1 METKIEIQL
10 DRNTLTPILSQV
22 ANIIGRS
29 DKEIMQHIHCSV
41 KDGNSISFTAVNE
54 SMQMVATMAL
64 SNSTPDCAFTLPAKR
79 FLDMARMGQ
88 NDEIKL
94 VVDGNTVKVRCGRNN
109 STLASLD
116 EKSYPV
122 LPFEESETK
131 MVLPA
136 QVLLDAIQST
146 DFSMA
151 KNDARYFLNGVKME
165 FNNEEKSLKTIAT
178 DGHRLAYRSIKVEK
192 EFESLD
198 IILPSTAISKLKS
211 LLKAEKGDVELTI
224 SRGGNNIHFKFT
236 DYSLYS
242 KLVDGRFPDYRRVI
256 PRVTNMEFLVER
268 EEFKNMLQR
277 IKVFSAQEFA
287 AANFVFNGNELTVK
301 SVNRQSADS
310 SEETMTVELKTE
322 NSDGSIEIG
331 LNLSYVLDIATHLTG
346 DKLLFKVMD
355 RTSPVMMIP
364 ESQEESEDTKYIVMP
379 MRI

>member
-10 DRNTLTPILSQV
+10 DRNALTPILSQV

-116 EKSYPV
+116 EKTYPV

-131 MVLPA
+131 MVLSA

-165 FNNEEKSLKTIAT
+165 FNNEEKSF
-178 DGHRLAYRSIKVEK
+178 LAIE
-192 EFESLD
+192 
-198 IILPSTAISKLKS
+198 
-211 LLKAEKGDVELTI
+211 
-224 SRGGNNIHFKFT
+224 
-236 DYSLYS
+236 
-242 KLVDGRFPDYRRVI
+242 
-256 PRVTNMEFLVER
+256 
-268 EEFKNMLQR
+268 
-277 IKVFSAQEFA
+277 
-287 AANFVFNGNELTVK
+287 K
-301 SVNRQSADS
+301 SVD
-310 SEETMTVELKTE
+310 
-322 NSDGSIEIG
+322 
-331 LNLSYVLDIATHLTG
+331 
-346 DKLLFKVMD
+346 
-355 RTSPVMMIP
+355 
-364 ESQEESEDTKYIVMP
+364 
-379 MRI
+379 

>member
-10 DRNTLTPILSQV
+10 DRNALTPILSQV

-41 KDGNSISFTAVNE
+41 NGNSISFTAVNE

-79 FLDMARMGQ
+79 FLDMVRMGQ

-94 VVDGNTVKVRCGRNN
+94 IVDGNVVKIRCGRNN

-131 MVLPA
+131 MALPA

-322 NSDGSIEIG
+322 DNSGSIEIG

-346 DKLLFKVMD
+346 DKLLFKIMD

>member
-10 DRNTLTPILSQV
+10 DRNALTPILSQV

-41 KDGNSISFTAVNE
+41 NGNSISFTAVNE

-79 FLDMARMGQ
+79 FLDMVRMGQ

-94 VVDGNTVKVRCGRNN
+94 IVDGNVVKIRCGRNN

-192 EFESLD
+192 EFESLG

-346 DKLLFKVMD
+346 DKLLFKIMD

>member
-10 DRNTLTPILSQV
+10 DRNALTPILSQV

-41 KDGNSISFTAVNE
+41 NGNSISFTAVNE

-79 FLDMARMGQ
+79 FLDMVRMGQ

-94 VVDGNTVKVRCGRNN
+94 TVDGNVVKIRCGRNN

-322 NSDGSIEIG
+322 NSDSSIEIG

-346 DKLLFKVMD
+346 DKLLFKIMD

>member
-10 DRNTLTPILSQV
+10 DRNALTPILSQV

-41 KDGNSISFTAVNE
+41 NGNSISFTAVNE

-79 FLDMARMGQ
+79 FLDMVRMGQ

-116 EKSYPV
+116 EKTYPV

-198 IILPSTAISKLKS
+198 IILPSTAINKLKS

-236 DYSLYS
+236 DYCLYS

-331 LNLSYVLDIATHLTG
+331 LNLSYVLDIATHLTS

-355 RTSPVMMIP
+355 QSSPVMMIP
-364 ESQEESEDTKYIVMP
+364 EVQEESEDTKYIVMP

>member
-10 DRNTLTPILSQV
+10 DRNALTPILSQV

-64 SNSTPDCAFTLPAKR
+64 SNLTPDCAFTLPAKR

-116 EKSYPV
+116 EKTYPV

-131 MVLPA
+131 MVLSA

-256 PRVTNMEFLVER
+256 PRVTNMAFLVDR

-287 AANFVFNGNELTVK
+287 AASFIFNGNELTVK

-310 SEETMTVELKTE
+310 SEETMAVELKTE
-322 NSDGSIEIG
+322 DSNGSIEIG
-331 LNLSYVLDIATHLTG
+331 LNLSYVLDIATHLTS

-355 RTSPVMMIP
+355 QSSPVMMIP
-364 ESQEESEDTKYIVMP
+364 EVQEESEDTKYIVMP

>member
-10 DRNTLTPILSQV
+10 DRNALTPILSQV

-64 SNSTPDCAFTLPAKR
+64 SNPTTDCAFTLPAKR

-116 EKSYPV
+116 EKIYPV

-131 MVLPA
+131 MVLSA
-136 QVLLDAIQST
+136 QLLLDAIQST

-192 EFESLD
+192 EFESLG

-224 SRGGNNIHFKFT
+224 GRGGNNIHFKFT

-256 PRVTNMEFLVER
+256 PRVTNMEFLVDR

-287 AANFVFNGNELTVK
+287 AASFIFNGNELTVK

-310 SEETMTVELKTE
+310 SEETMAVELKTE
-322 NSDGSIEIG
+322 DSNGSIEIG
-331 LNLSYVLDIATHLTG
+331 LNLSYVLDIATHLTS

-355 RTSPVMMIP
+355 QSSPVMMIP
-364 ESQEESEDTKYIVMP
+364 EVQEESEDTKYIVMP

>member
-10 DRNTLTPILSQV
+10 DRNALTPILSQV

-41 KDGNSISFTAVNE
+41 NGNSISFTAVNE

-79 FLDMARMGQ
+79 FLDMVRMGQ

-94 VVDGNTVKVRCGRNN
+94 IVDGNVVKIRCGRNN

-331 LNLSYVLDIATHLTG
+331 LNLSYILDIATHLTG
-346 DKLLFKVMD
+346 DKLLFKIMD

>member
-10 DRNTLTPILSQV
+10 DRNALTPILSQV

-41 KDGNSISFTAVNE
+41 NGNSISFTAVNK

-79 FLDMARMGQ
+79 FLDMVRMGQ

-94 VVDGNTVKVRCGRNN
+94 IVDGNVVKIRCGRNN

-122 LPFEESETK
+122 LPFEEIETK

-165 FNNEEKSLKTIAT
+165 FNNEEKSLNTIAT

-192 EFESLD
+192 EFESLG

-211 LLKAEKGDVELTI
+211 LLKAEKDDVELTI
-224 SRGGNNIHFKFT
+224 GHSGNNIHFKFT

-322 NSDGSIEIG
+322 DSSGSIEIG
-331 LNLSYVLDIATHLTG
+331 LNLSYVLDIATHLTS
-346 DKLLFKVMD
+346 DKLLFKIMD
-355 RTSPVMMIP
+355 QSSPVMMIP
-364 ESQEESEDTKYIVMP
+364 EVQEESEDTKYIVMP

>member
-10 DRNTLTPILSQV
+10 DRNALTPILSQV

-41 KDGNSISFTAVNE
+41 NGNAISFTAVNE

-79 FLDMARMGQ
+79 FLDMVRMGQ

-94 VVDGNTVKVRCGRNN
+94 TVDGNVVKIRCGRNN

-346 DKLLFKVMD
+346 DKLLFKIMD

>member
-10 DRNTLTPILSQV
+10 DRNALTPILSQV

-41 KDGNSISFTAVNE
+41 NGNSISFTAVNE

-79 FLDMARMGQ
+79 FLDMVRMGQ

-94 VVDGNTVKVRCGRNN
+94 IVDGNVVKIRCGRNN

-131 MVLPA
+131 MVLSA

-165 FNNEEKSLKTIAT
+165 FDNEEKSLKTIAT

-192 EFESLD
+192 EFESLG

-211 LLKAEKGDVELTI
+211 LLKSEKGDVELTI
-224 SRGGNNIHFKFT
+224 GRSGNNIHFKFT

-322 NSDGSIEIG
+322 DNSGSIEIG

-346 DKLLFKVMD
+346 DKLLFKIMD

>member
-10 DRNTLTPILSQV
+10 DRNALTPILSQV

-41 KDGNSISFTAVNE
+41 NGNSISFTAVNE

-79 FLDMARMGQ
+79 FLDMVRMGQ

-94 VVDGNTVKVRCGRNN
+94 IVDGNVVKIRCGRNN

-192 EFESLD
+192 EFESLG

-211 LLKAEKGDVELTI
+211 LLKAEKGDVDLTI

-346 DKLLFKVMD
+346 DKLLFKIMD

>member
-10 DRNTLTPILSQV
+10 NRNALTPILSQV

-41 KDGNSISFTAVNE
+41 NGNSISFTAVNE

-79 FLDMARMGQ
+79 FLDMVRMGQ

-94 VVDGNTVKVRCGRNN
+94 IVDGNVVKIRCGRNN

-198 IILPSTAISKLKS
+198 IILPSTAINKLKS

-287 AANFVFNGNELTVK
+287 AASFIFNGNELTVK

-310 SEETMTVELKTE
+310 SEETMAVELKTE
-322 NSDGSIEIG
+322 DSNGSIEIG
-331 LNLSYVLDIATHLTG
+331 LNLSYVLDIATHLTS

-355 RTSPVMMIP
+355 QSSPVMMIP
-364 ESQEESEDTKYIVMP
+364 EVQEESEDTKYIVMP

>member
-10 DRNTLTPILSQV
+10 DRNALTPILSQV

-41 KDGNSISFTAVNE
+41 NGNSISFTAVNE

-79 FLDMARMGQ
+79 FLDMVRMGQ

-94 VVDGNTVKVRCGRNN
+94 IVDGNVVKIRCGRNN

-198 IILPSTAISKLKS
+198 IILPSTAINKLKS

-236 DYSLYS
+236 NYSLYS

-287 AANFVFNGNELTVK
+287 AASFIFNGNELTVK

-310 SEETMTVELKTE
+310 SEETMAVELKTE
-322 NSDGSIEIG
+322 DSNGSIEIG
-331 LNLSYVLDIATHLTG
+331 LNLSYVLDIATHLTS

-355 RTSPVMMIP
+355 QSSPVMMIP
-364 ESQEESEDTKYIVMP
+364 EVQEESEDTKYIVMP

>member
-10 DRNTLTPILSQV
+10 DRNALTPILSQV

-41 KDGNSISFTAVNE
+41 NGNAISFTAVNE

-79 FLDMARMGQ
+79 FLDMVRMGQ

-94 VVDGNTVKVRCGRNN
+94 IIDGNVVKIRCGRNN

-346 DKLLFKVMD
+346 DKLLFKIMD

>member
-10 DRNTLTPILSQV
+10 DRNALTPILSQV

-64 SNSTPDCAFTLPAKR
+64 SNTTTDCAFTLPAKR

-94 VVDGNTVKVRCGRNN
+94 IVDGNTVKVRCGRNN

-116 EKSYPV
+116 EKTYPV

-131 MVLPA
+131 MVLSA

-192 EFESLD
+192 EFESLG

-224 SRGGNNIHFKFT
+224 GRDGNNIHFKFT

-256 PRVTNMEFLVER
+256 PRVTNMAFLVDR

-287 AANFVFNGNELTVK
+287 AASFIFNGNELTVK

-310 SEETMTVELKTE
+310 SEETMAVELKTE
-322 NSDGSIEIG
+322 DSNGSIEIG
-331 LNLSYVLDIATHLTG
+331 LNLSYVLDIATHLTS

-355 RTSPVMMIP
+355 QSSPVMMIP
-364 ESQEESEDTKYIVMP
+364 EVQEESEDTKYIVMP

>member
-10 DRNTLTPILSQV
+10 DRNALTPILSQV

-256 PRVTNMEFLVER
+256 PRVTNMAFLVDR

-310 SEETMTVELKTE
+310 SEETMAVELKTE
-322 NSDGSIEIG
+322 DSNGSIEIG
-331 LNLSYVLDIATHLTG
+331 LNLSYVLDIATHLTS

-355 RTSPVMMIP
+355 QSSPVMMIP
-364 ESQEESEDTKYIVMP
+364 EVQEESEDTKYIVMP

>member
-10 DRNTLTPILSQV
+10 DRNALTPILSQV

-41 KDGNSISFTAVNE
+41 NGNSISFTAVNE

-79 FLDMARMGQ
+79 FLDMVRMGQ

-94 VVDGNTVKVRCGRNN
+94 IVDGNVVKIRCGRNN

-346 DKLLFKVMD
+346 DKLLFKIMD
-355 RTSPVMMIP
+355 RTSPAMMIP

>member
-10 DRNTLTPILSQV
+10 DRNALTPILSQV

-41 KDGNSISFTAVNE
+41 NDNSISFTAVNE

-79 FLDMARMGQ
+79 FLDMVRMGQ

-94 VVDGNTVKVRCGRNN
+94 IVDGNVVKIRCGRNN

-131 MVLPA
+131 MALPA

-346 DKLLFKVMD
+346 DKLLFKIMD

>member
-10 DRNTLTPILSQV
+10 NRNALTPILSQV

-41 KDGNSISFTAVNE
+41 NGNSISFTAVNE

-79 FLDMARMGQ
+79 FLDMVRMGQ

-94 VVDGNTVKVRCGRNN
+94 IVDGNVVKIRCGRNN

-256 PRVTNMEFLVER
+256 PRVTNMAFLVDR

-287 AANFVFNGNELTVK
+287 AASFIFNGNELTVK

-310 SEETMTVELKTE
+310 SEETMAVELKTE
-322 NSDGSIEIG
+322 DSNGSIEIG
-331 LNLSYVLDIATHLTG
+331 LNLSYVLDIATHLTS

-355 RTSPVMMIP
+355 QSSPVMMIP
-364 ESQEESEDTKYIVMP
+364 EVQEESEDTKYIVMP

>member
-10 DRNTLTPILSQV
+10 DRNALTPILSQV

-41 KDGNSISFTAVNE
+41 NGNSISFTAVNE

-79 FLDMARMGQ
+79 FLDMVRMGQ

-94 VVDGNTVKVRCGRNN
+94 IVDGNVVKIRCGRNN

-256 PRVTNMEFLVER
+256 PRVTNIEFLVER

-346 DKLLFKVMD
+346 DKLLFKIMD

>member
-10 DRNTLTPILSQV
+10 DRNALTPILSQV

-41 KDGNSISFTAVNE
+41 NGNSISFTAVNE

-79 FLDMARMGQ
+79 FLDMVRMGQ

-116 EKSYPV
+116 EKTYPV

-131 MVLPA
+131 MVLSA

-346 DKLLFKVMD
+346 DKLLFKIMD

>member
-1 METKIEIQL
+1 
-10 DRNTLTPILSQV
+10 
-22 ANIIGRS
+22 
-29 DKEIMQHIHCSV
+29 
-41 KDGNSISFTAVNE
+41 
-54 SMQMVATMAL
+54 
-64 SNSTPDCAFTLPAKR
+64 
-79 FLDMARMGQ
+79 MARMGQ

-94 VVDGNTVKVRCGRNN
+94 VVDGNTVKIRCGRNN

-131 MVLPA
+131 MVLSA

-192 EFESLD
+192 EFESLG

-211 LLKAEKGDVELTI
+211 LLKAEKDDVELTI
-224 SRGGNNIHFKFT
+224 GRGGNNIHFKFT

-331 LNLSYVLDIATHLTG
+331 LNLSYVLDIATHYG
-346 DKLLFKVMD
+346 SNF
-355 RTSPVMMIP
+355 TSDDDP
-364 ESQEESEDTKYIVMP
+364 
-379 MRI
+379 

>member
-10 DRNTLTPILSQV
+10 DRNALTPILSQV

-41 KDGNSISFTAVNE
+41 NGNSISFTAVNE

-79 FLDMARMGQ
+79 FLDMVRMGQ

-94 VVDGNTVKVRCGRNN
+94 IVDGNVVKIRCGRNN

-211 LLKAEKGDVELTI
+211 LLKAEKSDVELTI

-331 LNLSYVLDIATHLTG
+331 LNLSYVLDIATHLTS

-355 RTSPVMMIP
+355 QSSPVMMIP
-364 ESQEESEDTKYIVMP
+364 EVQEESEDTKYIVMP

>member
-10 DRNTLTPILSQV
+10 DRNALTPILSQV

-41 KDGNSISFTAVNE
+41 NGNSISFTAVNE

-79 FLDMARMGQ
+79 FLDMVRMGQ

-94 VVDGNTVKVRCGRNN
+94 IVDGNVVKIRCGRNN

-192 EFESLD
+192 EFESLG

-256 PRVTNMEFLVER
+256 PRVTNMEFLVDR

-287 AANFVFNGNELTVK
+287 AASFIFNGNELTVK

-310 SEETMTVELKTE
+310 SEETMAVELKTE
-322 NSDGSIEIG
+322 DSNGSIEIG
-331 LNLSYVLDIATHLTG
+331 LNLSYVLDIATHLTS

-355 RTSPVMMIP
+355 QSSPVMMIP
-364 ESQEESEDTKYIVMP
+364 EVQEESEDTKYIVMP

>member
-10 DRNTLTPILSQV
+10 DRNALTPILSQV

-41 KDGNSISFTAVNE
+41 NGNSISFTAVNE

-79 FLDMARMGQ
+79 FLDMVRMGQ

-94 VVDGNTVKVRCGRNN
+94 IVDGNVVKIRCGRNN

-165 FNNEEKSLKTIAT
+165 FDNEEKSLKTIAT

-192 EFESLD
+192 EFESLG

-346 DKLLFKVMD
+346 DKLLFKIMD

>member
-10 DRNTLTPILSQV
+10 DRNALTPILSQV

-41 KDGNSISFTAVNE
+41 NGNSISFTAVNE

-79 FLDMARMGQ
+79 FLDMVRMGQ

-94 VVDGNTVKVRCGRNN
+94 IVDGNVVKIRCGRNN

-346 DKLLFKVMD
+346 DKLLFKIMD